1 MSPEPSRILLSVE
14 FPELEPPSQSLSCAC
29 HWLNGIPFP
38 HYSQLELHQQ
48 ILTVPIKPKRT
59 SNWWLCDPDPLS
71 MSSNWKQTMPPIIKG
86 QAPVVWRLDN
96 AIQQINHYPVDSAVS
111 FANTYLLDSD
121 LLGGKGYPLF
131 EQLGPGKKG
140 TGAHQFLKYSS
151 SSTVCVSCAFLLRWP
166 FFTR

>member
-1 MSPEPSRILLSVE
+1 M
-14 FPELEPPSQSLSCAC
+14 
-29 HWLNGIPFP
+29 
-38 HYSQLELHQQ
+38 
-48 ILTVPIKPKRT
+48 
-59 SNWWLCDPDPLS
+59 
-71 MSSNWKQTMPPIIKG
+71 
-86 QAPVVWRLDN
+86 DN

-151 SSTVCVSCAFLLRWP
+151 SSTVCFLR
-166 FFTR
+166 FFAKMTFFYQVISTEQATRSISSLPGWDATPVQGYPQQ

>member
-1 MSPEPSRILLSVE
+1 MESPFHTSD
-14 FPELEPPSQSLSCAC
+14 
-29 HWLNGIPFP
+29 
-38 HYSQLELHQQ
+38 SQLELHQQ

-151 SSTVCVSCAFLLRWP
+151 SSTVCVSCAFFAKMT
-166 FFTR
+166 FFYQVISTEQATRSISSLPGWDATPVQGYPQQ